1 MTLLLG
7 CRHVNN
13 DKIQRSYSQI
23 DTPLLR
29 NKKAI
34 NWQQLMAF
42 L

>member
-1 MTLLLG
+1 MTLFLG
-7 CRHVNN
+7 YRHVNN
-13 DKIQRSYSQI
+13 NKTQRPYSQI